1 MRVLIV
7 GGAGFISSAV
17 AERLTDSGHAVFKGD
32 LADVP
37 DIVIDL
43 DAALPGRARE
53 SLRAWDGR
61 ARRIVLGSSLTLFPG
76 DEYAR
81 TSECGFWLGRSEVT
95 IVRLGVVYGA
105 GDPDQS
111 VASLAQRLRQ
121 SGSEL
126 RLSPA
131 EAWRYTP
138 RLYFENAA
146 AGLAIAATARPAAG
160 RIYNLV
166 DTWQGPDWQWAQMVA
181 RAIEWPG
188 RIVIASG
195 HAPVRPAIPSN
206 QRMHRELGYR
216 ECVAARDAVRLLL
229 ATGQPFAAAGA

>member
-17 AERLTDSGHAVFKGD
+17 AERLTDAGHAVFKGD

-53 SLRAWDGR
+53 SLRGWDGR

-95 IVRLGVVYGA
+95 IVRLGVVYG
-105 GDPDQS
+105 GDPHQM

-121 SGSEL
+121 SRGEL
-126 RLSPA
+126 RLSSA

-138 RLYFENAA
+138 RLYCENAA
-146 AGLAIAATARPAAG
+146 SGLALAATARPAAG

-166 DTWQGPDWQWAQMVA
+166 DNWQGPDWRWAQMVA
-181 RAIEWPG
+181 RALDWPG
-188 RIVIASG
+188 RIVITSG
-195 HAPVRPAIPSN
+195 RAFTQATLSC
-206 QRMHRELGYR
+206 QRMQRELGYR
-216 ECVAARDAVRLLL
+216 ESVAAQDAVRFLL
-229 ATGQPFAAAGA
+229 AAGQPLAAAGA

>member
-1 MRVLIV
+1 M
-7 GGAGFISSAV
+7 
-17 AERLTDSGHAVFKGD
+17 AERLTDAGHAVFKGE
-32 LADVP
+32 LAEVP

-53 SLRAWDGR
+53 SLRTWDGR
-61 ARRIVLGSSLTLFPG
+61 ARRIVLGSSLALFPG

-105 GDPDQS
+105 GDPNQS

-121 SGSEL
+121 SGSQL
-126 RLSPA
+126 RLSSA

-138 RLYFENAA
+138 RLYCENAA
-146 AGLAIAATARPAAG
+146 CGLALAAAARHAAG

-166 DTWQGPDWQWAQMVA
+166 DNWQGPDW
-181 RAIEWPG
+181 R
-188 RIVIASG
+188 
-195 HAPVRPAIPSN
+195 
-206 QRMHRELGYR
+206 
-216 ECVAARDAVRLLL
+216 
-229 ATGQPFAAAGA
+229 